1 MTFNFL
7 YADVEASGRLLE
19 KYVLHDWVHAL
30 NPVTASTLRG
40 GMLSGCNVR
49 FLYITN
55 IGGNFNLVNEDYKHQ
70 GLFRFDSHLYYHV
83 LDKWHIGNKA
93 QILMTPDNYAV
104 EYDMGLI
111 IRAARNDFRGLH
123 NTEPVAALNTAE
135 WKARI
140 AIQPGFN
147 GKNAP
152 HKQG

>member
-7 YADVEASGRLLE
+7 YADIEANGRLLE
-19 KYVLHDWVHAL
+19 KYVLYDWVHAL

-49 FLYITN
+49 FLFITN
-55 IGGNFNLVNEDYKHQ
+55 IEGSFRTEDEDYRSQ
-70 GLFRFDSHLYYHV
+70 GLYIFPSHLYYHV

-104 EYDMGLI
+104 EYDVDLI
-111 IRAARNDFRGLH
+111 VRAARDDFRELH
-123 NTEPVAALNTAE
+123 NAKPLVVLDTAE
-135 WKARI
+135 WKAWI
-140 AIQPGFN
+140 AEQPGFN